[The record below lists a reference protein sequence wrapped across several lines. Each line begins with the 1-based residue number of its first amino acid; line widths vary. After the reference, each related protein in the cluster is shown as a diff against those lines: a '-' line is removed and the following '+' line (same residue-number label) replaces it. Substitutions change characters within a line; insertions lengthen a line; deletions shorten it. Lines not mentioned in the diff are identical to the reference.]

1 MTISFLLI
9 IFVMI
14 LVAEIGI
21 LTFKIYQFTQKANKL
36 YNYFIRSEQELNGD
50 RISFSAESKGLPPTN
65 GECPTKEQLDE
76 FEP

>member
-21 LTFKIYQFTQKANKL
+21 LTYKTYQLAQKFNKF
-36 YNYFIRSEQELNGD
+36 YNFIIRSEKDLPDGK
-50 RISFSAESKGLPPTN
+50 ITLESIMKGLPPTN
-65 GECPTKEQLDE
+65 GECPTKEELDE
-76 FEP
+76 FQP